1 MDSFAVADLYQT
13 GSSTGYGYH
22 GNPDK
27 DLNGF

>member
-1 MDSFAVADLYQT
+1 MDNSEVVDLYQT
-13 GSSTGYGYH
+13 GSSVVMGVM

>member
-13 GSSTGYGYH
+13 GSSTGYGMM
-22 GNPDK
+22 GKADK

>member
-13 GSSTGYGYH
+13 GSSVVMGVM